1 MTSSGTAA
9 QQLPRTEARSLS
21 GHEGAVLAVRFNRD
35 GNYCLSCGK
44 DRTLR
49 LWNPHTGAH
58 VKTYKSHAREVRDVH
73 SSSDNAKLVSCGA
86 DRQIFYWDVAS
97 GRVIRKFRG
106 HNSEVNSVK
115 FNEYNAVVVSAGYDR
130 TVRAFDCRSQ
140 SSDPIQTI
148 DTFQDSVMSVNLTK
162 TEIIAGSVDGTVR
175 AFDIRMGRE
184 TVDNLGHPVNCVS
197 LSNDSNCLL
206 ANCLDSTVRLLDK
219 SSGELLQEYKGHTCK
234 SFKMD
239 SCLTNDD
246 AFVVGGSED
255 GYIFFWELVDAP
267 VVARFRAHSSVV
279 TSISYHP
286 TKACMLTSSVDGSI
300 RVWT

>member
-1 MTSSGTAA
+1 MM
-9 QQLPRTEARSLS
+9 QLLGKMKNSHCNLMEDQRKWKNLS
-21 GHEGAVLAVRFNRD
+21 
-35 GNYCLSCGK
+35 
-44 DRTLR
+44 
-49 LWNPHTGAH
+49 
-58 VKTYKSHAREVRDVH
+58 
-73 SSSDNAKLVSCGA
+73 
-86 DRQIFYWDVAS
+86 Q
-97 GRVIRKFRG
+97 
-106 HNSEVNSVK
+106 
-115 FNEYNAVVVSAGYDR
+115 VVVEG
-130 TVRAFDCRSQ
+130 
-140 SSDPIQTI
+140 
-148 DTFQDSVMSVNLTK
+148 K
-162 TEIIAGSVDGTVR
+162 
-175 AFDIRMGRE
+175 
-184 TVDNLGHPVNCVS
+184 
-197 LSNDSNCLL
+197 LL
-206 ANCLDSTVRLLDK
+206 LMHSIWMRICYFR

>member
-73 SSSDNAKLVSCGA
+73 SSSYVRKHAHPLLHLLVSLRCVASDPETRQREIRLVLLAVHSFHGLFLDRDNAKLVSCGA

-106 HNSEVNSVK
+106 HNSEV
-115 FNEYNAVVVSAGYDR
+115 
-130 TVRAFDCRSQ
+130 
-140 SSDPIQTI
+140 
-148 DTFQDSVMSVNLTK
+148 M
-162 TEIIAGSVDGTVR
+162 
-175 AFDIRMGRE
+175 
-184 TVDNLGHPVNCVS
+184 H
-197 LSNDSNCLL
+197 
-206 ANCLDSTVRLLDK
+206 
-219 SSGELLQEYKGHTCK
+219 
-234 SFKMD
+234 
-239 SCLTNDD
+239 
-246 AFVVGGSED
+246 
-255 GYIFFWELVDAP
+255 
-267 VVARFRAHSSVV
+267 
-279 TSISYHP
+279 
-286 TKACMLTSSVDGSI
+286 
-300 RVWT
+300 